1 MDLFNI
7 FIGSAAGSALIVTV
21 GLIFRESLSRFI
33 NSSLEFRFAQKIETL
48 KASLQEKDTKLQSD
62 LSSQDQELG
71 RIASFLISQKQ
82 DRDSIVLRKRI
93 DAAETVAR
101 ACQFLA
107 RSTMAIEMVKVLRS
121 DFLESASSNKK
132 AQESFEMLSRSM
144 KLNEFMSEFAKL
156 DPVPGNLYLPDRAL
170 QCFKA
175 YQTIVMHAVTLI
187 SLAGLGQDSTKAMKK
202 NILRNAVV
210 PLAPNS
216 KEGFDRFG
224 DEFGFHWA

>member
-1 MDLFNI
+1 M
-7 FIGSAAGSALIVTV
+7 
-21 GLIFRESLSRFI
+21 
-33 NSSLEFRFAQKIETL
+33 
-48 KASLQEKDTKLQSD
+48 QSD

-71 RIASFLISQKQ
+71 RIANFLISQKQ

-132 AQESFEMLSRSM
+132 AQESFEILSRSL
-144 KLNEFMSEFAKL
+144 KLNEFMIEFAKL
-156 DPVPGNLYLPDRAL
+156 DSVPGNLYLPDRTL

-175 YQTIVMHAVTLI
+175 YQTIVMQSVTLI
-187 SLAGLGQDSTKAMKK
+187 SLAGLGQDSARVRTHK
-202 NILRNAVV
+202 
-210 PLAPNS
+210 LA
-216 KEGFDRFG
+216 
-224 DEFGFHWA
+224 